1 MFLYFKNLYRFNN
14 MKVLKFG
21 GTSLK
26 NAKKFLLVAN
36 IINNYLKKEKIAV
49 VLSAPA
55 TITNILELLIKKNLE
70 KKNYK
75 EDFIYIKNFF
85 VNLINNLKK
94 KVNDIDIFLLSNKIN
109 EILSKIKNLLKG
121 IELINYCPDII
132 KAKILSQGEKFSI
145 FLLESL
151 LKIKKYK
158 IYIIS
163 PKKYLLAYG
172 NYLESTVNITITS
185 KNLKKINLSNIDL
198 ILMPGFFAVNKNKET
213 VLLGRN
219 GSDYSAAV
227 LAVCFKA
234 SCCEIWTDVNGI
246 YTADPNIVSNT
257 QLLKFISYQ
266 EAINLS
272 YFGAKVIHYK
282 TLLPMFK
289 KNIPCVIKNIMNSKF
304 NGTIIKNFDI
314 TKHLL
319 PKIKSITELKN
330 ISMLNIFGNKNKY
343 IKNIISKILFFIF
356 ESKISVYF
364 ITQSSEDCNIN
375 LFLLDKDL
383 NNLKNLLEEKFYLE
397 FKYNLIKSIQII
409 QNLSLITLIIN
420 QVNYSKNIISNF
432 LKIFKITKTS
442 IFGISQ
448 NIFQN
453 HITVAIKKYYVKD
466 IIKISHEILFH
477 KKKILEIFI
486 IGTGGIGSTLLQ
498 QINKNINNFKKK
510 NIFLKICSILNTK
523 YSLINFNGINIK
535 NWRKEIKD
543 SPFYNNQIEY
553 LLQNIK
559 KYKLINPV
567 IIDCTSSQ
575 KIADKYID
583 FFNYGFNIIAVN
595 KKANSSSIE
604 YYNQIRLT
612 ASKLNLKFFYE
623 TNVGAGLP
631 VINTLKNLLQTG
643 NKINKFIGILSG
655 SLSFIFGKLEEG
667 ILLSKSIIM
676 AQKMG
681 FTEPDPRIDLTGIDV
696 ARKLLILAR
705 EIGFNIELKDII
717 IESVISNELNKNSSI
732 KEFFNSLSD
741 IDNIYV
747 KKIQIAKQN
756 NKVLRYIGSIDEKGI
771 CKVKVIQIDNNHPFF
786 NIKNGENS
794 FAFYTNYYQPYP
806 LVLRGYG
813 AGNNVTAAGV
823 LTDLLHII

>member
-1 MFLYFKNLYRFNN
+1 

-26 NAKKFLLVAN
+26 NAEKFLLVTN

-55 TITNILELLIKKNLE
+55 TITNSLELIIKKKLE
-70 KKNYK
+70 KKNAK
-75 EDFIYIKNFF
+75 KDFIYIKNFF
-85 VNLINNLKK
+85 INLINNLKER
-94 KVNDIDIFLLSNKIN
+94 VNDIDIIFLHDKIKK
-109 EILSKIKNLLKG
+109 ILSQIKELLHG
-121 IELINYCPDII
+121 IKLINYCPDII

-145 FLLESL
+145 LLLESL
-151 LKIKKYK
+151 LKIKKHK

-172 NYLESTVNITITS
+172 NNLESTVDISITS
-185 KNLKKINLSNIDL
+185 KNIQKINLSNIDL
-198 ILMPGFFAVNKNKET
+198 ILMPGFFAVNKNNNT

-227 LAVCFKA
+227 LAVCLKA

-246 YTADPNIVSNT
+246 YTADPNIIPDT
-257 QLLKFISYQ
+257 QLLKFINYQ

-282 TLLPMFK
+282 TLLPMLK
-289 KNIPCVIKNIMNSKF
+289 NNIPCVIKNIMNPQF
-304 NGTIIKNFDI
+304 NGTLIKNFDI
-314 TKHLL
+314 TKYLS
-319 PKIKSITELKN
+319 PKIKGIVELKN

-343 IKNIISKILFFIF
+343 TNNIISKILFFIF
-356 ESKISVYF
+356 QSKISIYF

-375 LFLLDKDL
+375 IFLLNKDL
-383 NNLKNLLEEKFYLE
+383 DNLKSLLEEELYLE

-409 QNLSLITLIIN
+409 RNLSLITLVIN
-420 QVNYSKNIISNF
+420 KVNYSKNIISNF

-448 NIFQN
+448 NISQN
-453 HITVAIKKYYVKD
+453 YITVAIKKYYAQN
-466 IIKISHEILFH
+466 IIKIIHEILFH

-498 QINKNINNFKKK
+498 QIHQNIDFFKKK
-510 NIFLKICSILNTK
+510 NIILKICSILNTK
-523 YSLINFNGINIK
+523 YLLIDFNGINIK
-535 NWRKEIKD
+535 NWQEQIKHNY
-543 SPFYNNQIEY
+543 SSNNKIQY
-553 LLQNIK
+553 LLHNIK

-575 KIADKYID
+575 EIADQYIN

-595 KKANSSSIE
+595 KKANSSSIK

-612 ASKLNLKFFYE
+612 ASKLNLKFYYE

-631 VINTLKNLLQTG
+631 IINTLKNLLQTG
-643 NKINKFIGILSG
+643 NKLNKFIGILSG

-667 ILLSKSIIM
+667 ITLSKSIIM

-717 IESVISNELNKNSSI
+717 IESIIPNKFKLNQDSSI
-732 KEFFNSLSD
+732 KEFLNSLSK
-741 IDNIYV
+741 IDEIYI
-747 KKIQIAKQN
+747 KKVQYAKQN
-756 NKVLRYIGSIDEKGI
+756 NKVLRYVGSIDKKGI
-771 CKVKVIQIDNNHPFF
+771 CKVEIIQIDNNHPFF